1 MVGSF
6 SGGDIRQRECFDG
19 APELQDRCIMS
30 GTGRHKVMVGTFW
43 QITTK
48 CEGGRGKLARV
59 VRGGTGGGDAEKSVV
74 RPCSGLPRESRQ
86 WCVGCGGCAV
96 EKSAGGG
103 LEKVASLIN
112 GIDNFIDR
120 CRNLR
125 SSKTYLMAEKI
136 RELIVPEEVIIS
148 KIYYIRGHKVMLD
161 EDLAELYEVLTKH
174 LKRQVRR
181 NIDRFPD
188 DFMFELTKEE
198 FENLRSQIGT
208 SNWGGVRY
216 MPMVFTEQGVA
227 MLSSILNSARAIK
240 VNIQII
246 RIFTRMREI
255 LLNYKD
261 LLLKLEQLEKK
272 VSSHDE
278 DIQLVFAYLK
288 KLLPTPEQVDRR
300 RIGLRRSDEA

>member
-1 MVGSF
+1 
-6 SGGDIRQRECFDG
+6 
-19 APELQDRCIMS
+19 
-30 GTGRHKVMVGTFW
+30 
-43 QITTK
+43 
-48 CEGGRGKLARV
+48 
-59 VRGGTGGGDAEKSVV
+59 
-74 RPCSGLPRESRQ
+74 
-86 WCVGCGGCAV
+86 
-96 EKSAGGG
+96 
-103 LEKVASLIN
+103 
-112 GIDNFIDR
+112 
-120 CRNLR
+120 
-125 SSKTYLMAEKI
+125 MAEKI
-136 RELIVPEEVIIS
+136 SELIVPEEVIIS

-300 RIGLRRSDEA
+300 RIGFRRSDEA